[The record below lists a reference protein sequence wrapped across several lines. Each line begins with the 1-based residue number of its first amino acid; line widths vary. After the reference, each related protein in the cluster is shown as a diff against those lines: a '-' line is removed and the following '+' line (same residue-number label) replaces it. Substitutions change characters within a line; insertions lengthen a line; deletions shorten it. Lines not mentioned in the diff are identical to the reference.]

1 MVKQTY
7 KRTTQKSG
15 NAFTNPYEIMIVK
28 RQKTIE
34 PSDINK
40 VVKLLK
46 KENLSGFNAGP
57 GDSFY
62 GGENV
67 KALEKQFC
75 DYFKCKHAVSVNS
88 WTSGLE
94 IAVASL
100 KLKKGTEIICSPWSM
115 SATVA
120 AIVNND
126 CKPVFADIDPC
137 TFNLDPKKVLAKVT
151 KHTGAILVTEM
162 YGQSSNI
169 SEIVKIAKANRL
181 YTISDTAQSIGSK
194 VNDRFSGTL
203 TDIGGFSF
211 NWHKHLNC
219 GEGGMAITNNSK
231 LAKSMMLLR
240 NHGEGLGGDF
250 GHNYRMT
257 ETSASLIRDQL
268 PRLKNRIDKRNKF
281 VETLKARVYNDDVI
295 FPLIAKGNTHAYCT
309 LPLLIQTKQTRD
321 KLHKKLQMLYPVRKT
336 FSRGPL
342 NLLKGCKYVKMQIAE
357 SLPAKLLDFDMNYE
371 YSERDVGIIADLLN
385 NPS

>member
-1 MVKQTY
+1 
-7 KRTTQKSG
+7 
-15 NAFTNPYEIMIVK
+15 MIVK

-34 PSDINK
+34 TSDINK

-46 KENLSGFNAGP
+46 EENLSGFNAGP

-62 GGENV
+62 GGNNV

-75 DYFKCKHAVSVNS
+75 DYFRCKHAISVNS

-100 KLKKGTEIICSPWSM
+100 KLEKGTEIICSPWSM

-126 CKPVFADIDPC
+126 CKPVFADIDPS
-137 TFNLDPKKVLAKVT
+137 TFNLDPKKVMAKVT

-169 SEIVKIAKANRL
+169 NEILKIAKANRL

-194 VNDRFSGTL
+194 VNSKFTGTI

-219 GEGGMAITNNSK
+219 GEGGMVITNNGK
-231 LAKSMMLLR
+231 LAKRMMLAR
-240 NHGEGLGGDF
+240 NHGEGLNGDF

-268 PRLKNRIDKRNKF
+268 PRLKSRLIKRNSF
-281 VETLKARVYNDDVI
+281 VQKLKSRVHNQNI
-295 FPLIAKGNTHAYCT
+295 NFPKVSNGNTHAYCT
-309 LPLLIQTKQTRD
+309 LPILINDKKLRD
-321 KLHKKLQMLYPVRKT
+321 NIHKKLSFRP
-336 FSRGPL
+336 
-342 NLLKGCKYVKMQIAE
+342 N
-357 SLPAKLLDFDMNYE
+357 
-371 YSERDVGIIADLLN
+371 
-385 NPS
+385 